1 MMAMKSRLWGSLNRE
16 HHEMKMSAIR
26 IGAKNSTVK
35 PGRIASMCI
44 SVGLSEGGTNTLANQ
59 LRLCCWKYFLVTAS
73 MRACSAGKLSTMSD
87 AVASGARNPAV
98 CGAMRIGY
106 LNRGARFFRVTDV
119 LLAPY
124 LEA

>member
-1 MMAMKSRLWGSLNRE
+1 
-16 HHEMKMSAIR
+16 
-26 IGAKNSTVK
+26 
-35 PGRIASMCI
+35 
-44 SVGLSEGGTNTLANQ
+44 
-59 LRLCCWKYFLVTAS
+59 

-124 LEA
+124 LEAVGSLEMGPVGSPASAPP